1 MLSTLIERCMKRR
14 GVKDTDPYD
23 WEKSENTQQSSSNIT
38 NSNNFTTNIHSQ
50 IKTVEHQHGTNSV
63 DTDLVPL
70 ANTTTNQIALQGP
83 IMGDPEYVSIHILN
97 YSIIIIN

>member
-23 WEKSENTQQSSSNIT
+23 WEKSENNQQTSSNIT

-50 IKTVEHQHGTNSV
+50 IKTADQQHGTNSV

-70 ANTTTNQIALQGP
+70 ANTTTNQIALQAP
-83 IMGDPEYVSIHILN
+83 AMGDLEYVSSTIL
-97 YSIIIIN
+97 